1 MDVSVIVPVY
11 NVEPYLQE
19 CLGSILLQTGVGME
33 VICVD
38 DGSSDGSAEILKK
51 IAQSDPRVRIITQE
65 NRGLSAVRNRA
76 LDVSTGKYVCFVDSD
91 DMLAEDALATLF
103 SLAERANLDHII
115 FGAESFLDERNG
127 AVRRNLL
134 PDTENYYRIKSPSIY
149 REICKGADLFA
160 QLVAVDSFYVS
171 VPLRFMRRDVIE
183 GAHLR
188 FVEGVIHEDNHFT
201 PLALIAAKRAVAIP
215 DRLYRRR
222 LRSGSIM
229 SAPGADVRHAAAC
242 FAVAAKLKN
251 DIAQAVAGC
260 VAAEDAAARYLGFL
274 LELGW
279 HFLSRSDAKDRISV
293 LDDEMRR
300 IVTADQWI
308 DFRYIAQPLLKSLEI
323 ANARAQK
330 YRDKRL
336 SSRVKRLFGRIFG

>member
-11 NVEPYLQE
+11 NVELYLQE
-19 CLGSILLQTGVGME
+19 CLGSILLQTGVDME

-51 IAQSDPRVRIITQE
+51 IAKSDPRVRIITQE
-65 NRGLSAVRNRA
+65 NFGQSAARNRA
-76 LDVSTGKYVCFVDSD
+76 LDAAVGKYVCFVDSD

-160 QLVAVDSFYVS
+160 RLVAADSFYVS
-171 VPLRFMRRDVIE
+171 PPLRFLRRDVIE

-308 DFRYIAQPLLKSLEI
+308 DFRYIALPLLKSLEI